1 MENRELLKKQE
12 EEEEKK
18 AKEDDEKL
26 KASCLYKFQ
35 VSCAGFVDHNVIQV
49 LMTIVTIYALLGDDL
64 KLLTTTIE
72 ADVYFTAATAI
83 SLVLFMLEL
92 ILASIGKEDYF
103 NSFFFWLDLVSTL
116 SLVTDIPPI
125 MDAIVGGEVSN
136 DSLDAELDNLDNP
149 NIKESGGNE

>member
-12 EEEEKK
+12 EAEEKK
-18 AKEDDEKL
+18 AVEDDEKL
-26 KASCLYKFQ
+26 KASSLYKFQ

-64 KLLTTTIE
+64 KLLTTTLE
-72 ADVYFTAATAI
+72 ADDFFTAATAI

-125 MDAIVGGEVSN
+125 MNAIVGDTASN
-136 DSLDAELDNLDNP
+136 DVLDADIDNMEQGKPKD
-149 NIKESGGNE
+149 SGGNE